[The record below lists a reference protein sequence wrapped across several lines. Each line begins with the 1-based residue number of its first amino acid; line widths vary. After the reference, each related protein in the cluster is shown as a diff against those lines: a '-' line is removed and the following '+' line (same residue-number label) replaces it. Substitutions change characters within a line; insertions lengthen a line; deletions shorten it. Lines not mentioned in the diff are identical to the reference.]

1 MNHFLTTLSH
11 NHRYL
16 LRRPIPSFTIR
27 FASAHYKPHKPP
39 PPQAPPTPPKPPQ
52 KPATFTLHDHTWE
65 DPYSWMSNLNDKVA
79 MRHMDVY
86 MEQEQKYTEAV
97 LADTDRLQSKLQ
109 SEMAS
114 RMSSQL
120 STPPFRWGP
129 WLYYRRVEEGK
140 QYPVLCRRLASLNE
154 EFISHKSPTG
164 GFDFISGK
172 RIEQKLIDYNQEGER
187 FGGYAYEEVSEVSP
201 DHRFIAY
208 TMYDKD
214 NDFFKLCVRDLNLG
228 SLCSKPQA
236 DWVCNVAWAK
246 GGQALLY
253 VITDQKKKPYRIYCS
268 MLGSKDEDV
277 ILLEEPEE
285 NVHVNI
291 RHTKDFKFV
300 TVYVFS
306 TTYSKVFLINAA
318 DPLSGLTLV
327 WECEA
332 CAHCIIEHH
341 QGYLYL
347 FTNANKEG
355 NSVNYH
361 YILRSPLH
369 SSSPRKWENVFID
382 DNDLV
387 IEDVDFCDSHLVLI
401 VKEGERFRLC
411 SVALPLPRN
420 KDVFHL
426 KELGL
431 HFLPLPESVSQISP
445 GPNYDFYSPIMRFT
459 ISSPVMPDAVV
470 DYDLSNGKFEIIQ
483 QQNLLQERTR
493 VLYGTASSVGPT
505 MDKKSNSNKDGESDS
520 WNDLSE
526 FYGCENHQVVSSD
539 GVKVGLTIVYSHKR
553 KKEGENPGL
562 LHGHGAYG
570 ELLDK
575 KWCNESKSLLDRG
588 WILAYADVRG
598 GGGRGKKWHEDGRSI
613 KKQNSIND
621 YISCAEFLINNK
633 IIHQNKLAGWGYS
646 AGGLLIASAINFSPH
661 LFRAAILKVPFLDPS
676 NTLVHPIL
684 PLTPADYEEF
694 GYPGDIDDFKAI
706 RRFCPYENI
715 QNGVLYPAVLVTSSF
730 NTRFGVWE
738 AAKWV
743 ARVRERTIYDP
754 NHPILLNLTTNLVEE
769 NRYLQCKES
778 ALEAAFLLKIM
789 ES

>member
-1 MNHFLTTLSH
+1 M
-11 NHRYL
+11 
-16 LRRPIPSFTIR
+16 
-27 FASAHYKPHKPP
+27 
-39 PPQAPPTPPKPPQ
+39 
-52 KPATFTLHDHTWE
+52 
-65 DPYSWMSNLNDKVA
+65 
-79 MRHMDVY
+79 
-86 MEQEQKYTEAV
+86 
-97 LADTDRLQSKLQ
+97 
-109 SEMAS
+109 
-114 RMSSQL
+114 
-120 STPPFRWGP
+120 G
-129 WLYYRRVEEGK
+129 
-140 QYPVLCRRLASLNE
+140 
-154 EFISHKSPTG
+154 
-164 GFDFISGK
+164 
-172 RIEQKLIDYNQEGER
+172 
-187 FGGYAYEEVSEVSP
+187 
-201 DHRFIAY
+201 
-208 TMYDKD
+208 
-214 NDFFKLCVRDLNLG
+214 
-228 SLCSKPQA
+228 
-236 DWVCNVAWAK
+236 
-246 GGQALLY
+246 
-253 VITDQKKKPYRIYCS
+253 
-268 MLGSKDEDV
+268 
-277 ILLEEPEE
+277 
-285 NVHVNI
+285 
-291 RHTKDFKFV
+291 
-300 TVYVFS
+300 
-306 TTYSKVFLINAA
+306 
-318 DPLSGLTLV
+318 
-327 WECEA
+327 
-332 CAHCIIEHH
+332 
-341 QGYLYL
+341 
-347 FTNANKEG
+347 
-355 NSVNYH
+355 
-361 YILRSPLH
+361 
-369 SSSPRKWENVFID
+369 
-382 DNDLV
+382 
-387 IEDVDFCDSHLVLI
+387 DVDFCDSHLVLI

-613 KKQNSIND
+613 KKGNSIND

-715 QNGVLYPAVLVTSSF
+715 QNGVLYPAVLVSSSF